1 LATIT
6 IAIALSVKLS
16 RKRLLLHRVVQ
27 SSIEGDAMAKK
38 KTAKKKWKPGYR
50 ACPHCNAQTPA
61 GGLKCVKCGKVLR
74 MKKKKCPDCG
84 KQHVPQKQVCDCGYN
99 FRLKKN
105 PQKEAQ
111 SLPKEAPKPTA
122 APKKKAAVTGTVK
135 MAQDLIDQLGKDEA
149 KDLIDL
155 L

>member
-1 LATIT
+1 
-6 IAIALSVKLS
+6 
-16 RKRLLLHRVVQ
+16 
-27 SSIEGDAMAKK
+27 M
-38 KTAKKKWKPGYR
+38 
-50 ACPHCNAQTPA
+50 
-61 GGLKCVKCGKVLR
+61 KCVKCGKALR

-84 KQHVPQKQVCDCGYN
+84 KQHVPQKHICDCGYN

-111 SLPKEAPKPTA
+111 SLPKEEPKPTA
-122 APKKKAAVTGTVK
+122 ASKKKAAVTGTVK
-135 MAQDLIDQLGKDEA
+135 MAQDLIEQLGKDEA